1 MDRSARLLA
10 VTALV
15 AAGLM
20 FATTTTAHAV
30 IDPVA
35 ALGCLTSN
43 VGELTTLVDPSG
55 PGMTAEIPTTHC
67 LAP

>member
-20 FATTTTAHAV
+20 FAATAAHAV
-30 IDPVA
+30 IDPA
-35 ALGCLTSN
+35 ATLGCLTSN

-55 PGMTAEIPTTHC
+55 PGMTAEIPATHC

>member
-10 VTALV
+10 VSALV
-15 AAGLM
+15 AAGLISA
-20 FATTTTAHAV
+20 ATAAHAV
-30 IDPVA
+30 IDPAA

-43 VGELTTLVDPSG
+43 VGDLTTLVDPSG
-55 PGMTAEIPTTHC
+55 PGLAAEIPGTHC